1 MTLGKSGIY
10 ILHQDKKEGVIVFY
24 KILNS
29 SDLKFP
35 RAAFHF
41 LLIFSYITTFSGCM
55 STYNYPVFSD
65 RIEKVHSSEISKIE
79 LNNGT
84 IIDCKNTVIKFEKG
98 ADSTKYIILKSYTTG
113 EGYKTYWTEKR
124 IQEKDVYKIY
134 LEKSEVNGTQT
145 TFLVLGIAVAA
156 VIVAIVIGNSKS
168 HFFGGGSW
176 H

>member
-1 MTLGKSGIY
+1 M
-10 ILHQDKKEGVIVFY
+10 FY
-24 KILNS
+24 RIINS
-29 SDLKFP
+29 SDIKIP
-35 RAAFHF
+35 RAAFHIF
-41 LLIFSYITTFSGCM
+41 LIISYMTAFSGCM
-55 STYNYPVFSD
+55 TTYNYPVFPD
-65 RIEKVHSSEISKIE
+65 RIEKVNSSEISKIE

-124 IQEKDVYKIY
+124 IPEKDVYKVY
-134 LEKSEVNGTQT
+134 MEKSEVNGTQT

-156 VIVAIVIGNSKS
+156 IIVAIVIGNSKS